1 VQADLDNGYTRI
13 ANEIL
18 EALARLDLSGREF
31 RVVNAIMRKT
41 YGFQKRVDWIS
52 LDQLVELTGIA
63 KENVSRVVTAL
74 CNRKIILKEGGGYTK
89 KLGMNTKLNDW
100 FHVEQIVENDNGDVA
115 KRQIVEID
123 KLSETTTQIVEIDKG
138 IVENDNGDV
147 GFRQPQKKKETLPKE
162 KKKNIYASLDFSG
175 WPEKPGEQVWTD
187 WKSHRAKKQASVTQT
202 VINAMGIEL
211 SKAHAAG
218 YSVDYCLAQQQEA
231 GWQGFK
237 FDWLLN
243 RNGIRGSPSQSAG
256 KRHNDFENRDYT
268 AGVTPDGT
276 F

>member
-1 VQADLDNGYTRI
+1 MQADLDNGYTRI

-100 FHVEQIVENDNGDVA
+100 FHVEQ
-115 KRQIVEID
+115 
-123 KLSETTTQIVEIDKG
+123 